1 MAESP
6 ATVRVWDPLVRLFHW
21 SLVGAYAISYF
32 TQEQE
37 YELHV
42 AAGYTVTGLVVFRV
56 VWGVVGPRRSRFS
69 GFVRGPAQVYGYLR
83 GLTRGKSARYLGYNP
98 AGGAMIVAQLILLA
112 VICASGVALDAAENR
127 SGPLADT
134 RLFVYTDVIVDVHE
148 LATNVSLALIALHLI
163 GVAASSWAH
172 RENLVLS
179 MITGRKRAE

>member
-1 MAESP
+1 MTETP

-21 SLVGAYAISYF
+21 SLVGAYAIAYF

-37 YELHV
+37 YELHIASGYAV
-42 AAGYTVTGLVVFRV
+42 AGLIAFRI
-56 VWGVVGPRRSRFS
+56 VWGFIGPRRSRFAD
-69 GFVRGPAQVYGYLR
+69 FVRGPTQVYGYLL
-83 GLTRGKSARYLGYNP
+83 GLFRGKSDRYLGHNP
-98 AGGAMIVAQLILLA
+98 AGGAMIVAQLVLLV
-112 VICASGVALDAAENR
+112 VISASGVALDAAENR

-148 LATNVSLALIALHLI
+148 TSTNISLALIALHLI
-163 GVAASSWAH
+163 GVAASSRAH

>member
-1 MAESP
+1 
-6 ATVRVWDPLVRLFHW
+6 
-21 SLVGAYAISYF
+21 
-32 TQEQE
+32 
-37 YELHV
+37 
-42 AAGYTVTGLVVFRV
+42 
-56 VWGVVGPRRSRFS
+56 
-69 GFVRGPAQVYGYLR
+69 
-83 GLTRGKSARYLGYNP
+83 
-98 AGGAMIVAQLILLA
+98 MIVAQLILLA